1 MPTYPTSDNAPPGHQ
16 PLTIMGES
24 RETVRQQRISA
35 TKSAVRRSDVTLYAI
50 GIGRRK
56 GEPVDT
62 VLLEGLTTES
72 GGYVEPLRDPTEI
85 PAAVARICDDL
96 QSQYLM
102 TFEPAHADGKYHQIR
117 VRTKDTRLKVRTRAG
132 YVSAPGP

>member
-1 MPTYPTSDNAPPGHQ
+1 M
-16 PLTIMGES
+16 IMGDS
-24 RETVRQQRISA
+24 RESVRQRRLST

-62 VLLEGLTTES
+62 VVLEGLTTES

-85 PAAVARICDDL
+85 PAAVARICDDSSRSTCL
-96 QSQYLM
+96 QSLQGRRMESLSLLLQ
-102 TFEPAHADGKYHQIR
+102 TDLR
-117 VRTKDTRLKVRTRAG
+117 C
-132 YVSAPGP
+132 